1 MSRRL
6 LSIIQTPTF
15 GGPHNQMLRLTEPLN
30 KLGWETRVILPAER
44 ESGFERLSEAGI
56 EVVEIPIFRMRKKL
70 DPRVHGQFVI
80 GFRPTVRQLRSQI
93 REYQPDVVQV
103 CGLMSL
109 HGAIAAYLERVPV
122 VWQLLSTFAP
132 LPLRF
137 LLTPLVCKIADVV
150 MTTGTEIGRQHPGL
164 AKAEDRI
171 IPFFPPVDT
180 GLFKP
185 DRFQRAKAR
194 QELNIPE
201 GALLIGT
208 IGNQNWQKGHDYF
221 VDIARRVYERHPY
234 VRFRIL
240 GAHTPSNA
248 DYYQKNVIQR
258 ARDYGLLEEG
268 VLDFVEPGS
277 RVAEL
282 LPALDIFLLTSRA
295 EGVPTAI
302 LEAMSCGIPVVATD
316 VGSVKEVVE
325 EDITGLVVPPAD
337 VSAAIEALEGML
349 RDANLMS
356 RMGWM
361 ARQRAIERF
370 DVNVC
375 ASVHATAYQQAMERR
390 F

>member
-30 KLGWETRVILPAER
+30 KLGWRTRVVLPAER
-44 ESGFERLSEAGI
+44 ESGFERLSAGGI
-56 EVVEIPIFRMRKKL
+56 EVVEIPIYRMRKKL
-70 DPRVHGQFVI
+70 DPRVHIRFI
-80 GFRPTVRQLRSQI
+80 FGFWPTVQQLQDQI

-137 LLTPLVCKIADVV
+137 LLTPLVRKIAKVV

-164 AKAEDRI
+164 GKIQDRVV
-171 IPFFPPVDT
+171 PFFPPVDT

-185 DRFQRAKAR
+185 NRSRRARAR

-201 GALLIGT
+201 DALLVGT
-208 IGNQNWQKGHDYF
+208 VGNQNWQKGHDYF
-221 VDIARRVYERHPY
+221 VDTALRVYERHPHL
-234 VRFRIL
+234 RFRIL
-240 GAHTPSNA
+240 GTHTPSNA

-258 ARDYGLLEEG
+258 ARDYALLEEG

-325 EDITGLVVPPAD
+325 EGITGFVIPPAD
-337 VSAAIEALEGML
+337 VSAAIDALDDLLG
-349 RDANLMS
+349 DADLMS
-356 RMGWM
+356 QMGLR

-375 ASVHATAYQQAMERR
+375 ALVHASAYQQAMESR